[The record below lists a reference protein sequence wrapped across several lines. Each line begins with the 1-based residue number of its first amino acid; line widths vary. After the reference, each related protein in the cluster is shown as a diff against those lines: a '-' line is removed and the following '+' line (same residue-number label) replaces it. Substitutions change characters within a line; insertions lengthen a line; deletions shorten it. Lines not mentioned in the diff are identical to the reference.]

1 MATKKKVSYT
11 EPADYIP
18 KDIRKKMGLG
28 EYAKAGKSTAKKTSK
43 KK

>member
-1 MATKKKVSYT
+1 MATKKKVSYS

-28 EYAKAGKSTAKKTSK
+28 EYAKKATTKKTSK